1 VSIPDNYE
9 AHAKEPFDPVEMKRL
24 FNLGFEMAE
33 PGYKWQKTPPWHR
46 ASEDWTW
53 TP

>member
-1 VSIPDNYE
+1 L
-9 AHAKEPFDPVEMKRL
+9 FD
-24 FNLGFEMAE
+24 LGFEMAE
-33 PGYKWQKTPPWHR
+33 PGYEWQKTPPWHR